1 MIDEMKL
8 EICSMEKRLEQE
20 ERLLLGAERGREDAR
35 RKGGEGLPESATVPQ
50 L

>member
-35 RKGGEGLPESATVPQ
+35 RKVTPVSFAM
-50 L
+50 